1 MPGDAHQ
8 LHETVQVVLRTQP
21 HTSDAGQLSVAR
33 LDESRLT
40 EHVHVPQSLGQLEH
54 DSPEDEEQTLSPQ
67 TGAHAPQSLAQDEH
81 DSLPLQ
87 VPSPQEGAQA
97 PQSLAHDEHDSLPLQ
112 VPSPQEGAQ
121 APQSLAQ
128 DEHDSV
134 EAQLPSPQL
143 AAGPQVQLP

>member
-54 DSPEDEEQTLSPQ
+54 DS
-67 TGAHAPQSLAQDEH
+67 
-81 DSLPLQ
+81 
-87 VPSPQEGAQA
+87 
-97 PQSLAHDEHDSLPLQ
+97 LPLQ